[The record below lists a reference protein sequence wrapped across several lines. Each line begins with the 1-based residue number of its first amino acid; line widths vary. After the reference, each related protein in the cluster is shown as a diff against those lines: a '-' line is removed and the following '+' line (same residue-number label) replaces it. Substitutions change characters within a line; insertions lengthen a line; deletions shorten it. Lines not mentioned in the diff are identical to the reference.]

1 MSSVEPRRP
10 SPIVTDDNHEF
21 WEAVLEGRLVA
32 QRCQVCGHLR
42 HPPRPMC
49 PECHSLRH
57 ALVELSGFGEI
68 YSYSI
73 LHYPQFS
80 AFDYPVIAVLVD
92 LDEGIR
98 VASNLV
104 AGDPNGIRIGLPV
117 EVQFEPTAE
126 NAAVPVFARR
136 KTS

>member
-1 MSSVEPRRP
+1 VSSMEPRRP
-10 SPIVTDDNHEF
+10 SPIVTEDNREF

-57 ALVELSGFGEI
+57 ALVELSGLGEI

-73 LHYPQFS
+73 LHYPQFP
-80 AFDYPVIAVLVD
+80 AFEYPVVAVLVD
-92 LDEGIR
+92 LEEGIR
-98 VASNLV
+98 VVSNLV
-104 AGDPNGIRIGLPV
+104 AADPNDIRIGLPV
-117 EVQFEPTAE
+117 EAQFEPTADHG
-126 NAAVPVFARR
+126 AVPVFVLRP
-136 KTS
+136 TS